1 MNIQLNTFQ
10 KKYDIDKI
18 EKVCNHIY
26 KHVQIIKNPE
36 ISECYRVETYCKED
50 GSYGTNG
57 DAVFGF
63 TSEGIYIEHNMK
75 YIVSIVPLS
84 FKDPVQLL
92 TVINV
97 DEEKELEKIIDKIK

>member
-36 ISECYRVETYCKED
+36 TSECYRVETYCKKD
-50 GSYGTNG
+50 GSPFQYIK
-57 DAVFGF
+57 DGF
-63 TSEGIYIEHNMK
+63 RCDM
-75 YIVSIVPLS
+75 V
-84 FKDPVQLL
+84 
-92 TVINV
+92 
-97 DEEKELEKIIDKIK
+97 